1 MRNTTTDTDRNDEQS
16 DRQNAN
22 PLESLDDELQTEAD
36 SADTDT
42 GSDTDSVD
50 TDSSAEDDT
59 AESRPKPVRESLDA
73 RLTVNLYEDIA
84 VRSSAM
90 FDSANATVKLHSD
103 TGTSIEKNRHWY
115 PLIFELGL
123 DAIDDMDDDQLVAEL
138 LAYDSDRD
146 S

>member
-1 MRNTTTDTDRNDEQS
+1 MRNTTTDTDRTEEQTG
-16 DRQNAN
+16 RQDAN

-36 SADTDT
+36 SADTD
-42 GSDTDSVD
+42 SAAA
-50 TDSSAEDDT
+50 DSSTEDDT
-59 AESRPKPVRESLDA
+59 AESRPKPVRESLGA

-123 DAIDDMDDDQLVAEL
+123 DAIDDMDDGQLVAEL

>member
-1 MRNTTTDTDRNDEQS
+1 MRNTTTDTDRTDGQS
-16 DRQNAN
+16 DRENAN

-36 SADTDT
+36 SADTD
-42 GSDTDSVD
+42 SVD
-50 TDSSAEDDT
+50 ADSSAEDDA
-59 AESRPKPVRESLDA
+59 AESRPNPVRESLDG

-138 LAYDSDRD
+138 LAYDS
-146 S
+146 

>member
-1 MRNTTTDTDRNDEQS
+1 MRNTTTDSDRNDEQTVR
-16 DRQNAN
+16 DNAN

-36 SADTDT
+36 SADA
-42 GSDTDSVD
+42 DTDSVD
-50 TDSSAEDDT
+50 ADSSTEDDT
-59 AESRPKPVRESLDA
+59 AESRSRPVRESLGA
-73 RLTVNLYEDIA
+73 RLSVNLYEDIA

-115 PLIFELGL
+115 PLVFELGL

-138 LAYDSDRD
+138 LAYDSDHD